1 MSTTTAAAS
10 RGGRPAPPR
19 PRRKPSI
26 LVVRASYDYTANSE
40 AELSFS
46 EGDTLYIVEKEGEW
60 WKARKDGEE
69 GYVPASYVA
78 AHTAPINHPVHE
90 ACKRGNA
97 DFLRE
102 LLAQG
107 ASVNELDFASNVP
120 LHWACRSG
128 KDECVALLLEKNPVV
143 DQANNIG
150 DTPLHSAA
158 WGGHANCAE
167 QLLNHAHAN
176 HSPTFVLEMLT
187 ARNRAGET
195 PSDVTRGVE
204 VKAVLQRWERIATQE
219 SGGKGISASFE
230 ALAGESDD
238 EGDD

>member
-1 MSTTTAAAS
+1 MSATTESVRAN
-10 RGGRPAPPR
+10 RPAPPR

-26 LVVRASYDYTANSE
+26 LVVRASYDYTARSD

-69 GYVPASYVA
+69 GFVPASYVA
-78 AHTAPINHPVHE
+78 ANTSPINHPVHD
-90 ACKRGNA
+90 ACKRGNTG
-97 DFLRE
+97 FLRE

-128 KDECVALLLEKNPVV
+128 KDDCVKMLLEKNPVV

-150 DTPLHSAA
+150 DTPLHSAS
-158 WGGHANCAE
+158 WGSHANCAD
-167 QLLNHAHAN
+167 LLLSHAHAN
-176 HSPTFVLEMLT
+176 HSPSFVLQMLM

-195 PSDVTRGVE
+195 PSDVARGVD
-204 VKAVLQRWERIATQE
+204 VKAVLQRWERISAQE
-219 SGGKGISASFE
+219 SGGSGVSASFE
-230 ALAGESDD
+230 ALAGASED